1 MFVLVLADSSGW
13 ELDSQEQNRLTM
25 FEKSAMEHHLSI
37 SKQQLKL
44 TLDSRVK
51 NTAKRWVAL

>member
-1 MFVLVLADSSGW
+1 MVFVDSSGW
-13 ELDSQEQNRLTM
+13 ELDPQEQNRLTM

-51 NTAKRWVAL
+51 NTAKRWVVL